1 MAKREK
7 VDGIPTIAMPHID
20 KLTVVRGAAGC
31 GKTGRLIEAVR
42 SLLAQG
48 TPSSSILVLCA
59 TPDAAH
65 AFSNRL
71 GTKNVRVASTREL
84 ALELLSQPTAIAL
97 FGHGPRIL
105 MPFEEDILFE
115 DLKMSGIEIDR
126 LAGMLSFFKRSM
138 TEISDDH
145 PDFLMDDDEQAVMST
160 LRDNLRLRSA
170 FLEQQ
175 ISANAARYLAIAKD
189 AARYAHV
196 FVDDWQYLS
205 RASQVMAGLL
215 AHNSLY
221 VAVDTTAPSEPILE
235 SYPHTRGI
243 EELLRANPQARIVN
257 LDKFQGPRAIGLAL
271 NAVRHE
277 AGLEPCLIEESSDAP
292 QEAGSVAIKVFPDAD
307 CEIETTADLVAGAI
321 KDGTSPEAIYIAS
334 PNDAWASRI
343 AHALKQRGIGS
354 YTACQWT
361 DLAESAV
368 DTSNDARY
376 LKILTAILLA
386 GDPHDDTA
394 WRSWC
399 AFDEPLA
406 ASGEIA
412 LIAQAATKNGLRL
425 HEVLASNKAGV
436 MSERMAHTYRMGV
449 SLLGRTNG
457 MTRDHLLR
465 TLTDE
470 LYGPGEPVPPTVLRL
485 CSGTNPDDT
494 AEALRERILNK
505 MSCNL
510 DWESDD
516 ADSSEQG
523 VGVSVRIG
531 KMNRMCGLS
540 AQLVIFTGFVNGF
553 FPPHG
558 FFDQTVTPPGDIDN
572 ARAAYARKLCC
583 ALGKATRTAIFTSFT
598 KIPCSQAEQ
607 LGVKIDRIGLENR
620 IRMARVSPSIF
631 CDCLDSCITG

>member
-31 GKTGRLIEAVR
+31 GKTQGLIEAVR

-48 TPSSSILVLCA
+48 TPPSSILVLCA

-71 GTKNVRVASTREL
+71 GAENVRIASTREL
-84 ALELLSQPTAIAL
+84 ALELLSQPAAIAL

-105 MPFEEDILFE
+105 MPFEEDVLFE

-126 LAGMLSFFKRSM
+126 LAGMFSFFKRSM

-160 LRDNLRLRSA
+160 LRDNLQLRGA

-175 ISANAARYLAIAKD
+175 SSANAARYLALTED
-189 AARYAHV
+189 AAHYAHV

-221 VAVDTTAPSEPILE
+221 VAVDTTAPTEPMLE
-235 SYPHTRGI
+235 SYPYARGT
-243 EELLRANPQARIVN
+243 EELLRANSQAYIVD

-271 NAVRHE
+271 NAVRLE
-277 AGLEPCLIEESSDAP
+277 AGLEPCLIEESGDAP
-292 QEAGSVAIKVFPDAD
+292 QEAGSVAIKVLSNAD

-321 KDGTSPEAIYIAS
+321 EDGTSPGAIYIAS
-334 PNDAWASRI
+334 PNGTWTSRI
-343 AHALKQRGIGS
+343 AHALKQRDIGS
-354 YTACQWT
+354 YIACQWT
-361 DLAESAV
+361 DLAESNI

-386 GDPHDDTA
+386 GNPDDDTA

-412 LIAQAATKNGLRL
+412 LIAQAAAKNGLRL
-425 HEVLASNKAGV
+425 HEVLASTKPDV
-436 MSERMAHTYRMGV
+436 MSERMVHAYRMGI
-449 SLLGRTNG
+449 SLLGRASG
-457 MTRDHLLR
+457 MARDHLLR

-470 LYGPGEPVPPTVLRL
+470 LYGPSEPIPPMLLRL
-485 CSGTNPDDT
+485 CSGTNPNDT

-510 DWESDD
+510 GWEPAD
-516 ADSSEQG
+516 ADGSEQ
-523 VGVSVRIG
+523 GVSVRIG

-540 AQLVIFTGFVNGF
+540 AQLIIFTGFVNGF
-553 FPPHG
+553 FPQHG
-558 FFDQTVTPPGDIDN
+558 FFNQTITPPGDIDN

-583 ALGKATRTAIFTSFT
+583 ALGKATKTAIFTSFT

-620 IRMARVSPSIF
+620 TRMACVSPSIF
-631 CDCLDSCITG
+631 CDCLDSCTTG

>member
-31 GKTGRLIEAVR
+31 GKTQGLIEAVR
-42 SLLAQG
+42 DLLAQG
-48 TPSSSILVLCA
+48 TPPSSILVLCA

-71 GTKNVRVASTREL
+71 GMKNVRVASTREL
-84 ALELLSQPTAIAL
+84 ALELLSQPAAIAL

-105 MPFEEDILFE
+105 MPFEEDVLFE

-126 LAGMLSFFKRSM
+126 LAGMFSFFKRSM

-160 LRDNLRLRSA
+160 LRDNLQLRGA

-175 ISANAARYLAIAKD
+175 SSANAARYLAMTED
-189 AARYAHV
+189 AAHYAHV

-221 VAVDTTAPSEPILE
+221 VAVDTTAPTEPMLE
-235 SYPHTRGI
+235 SYPYARGT
-243 EELLRANPQARIVN
+243 EELLRANPQAYIVD

-271 NAVRHE
+271 NAVRLE

-292 QEAGSVAIKVFPDAD
+292 QEAGSVAIKVLPNAD
-307 CEIETTADLVAGAI
+307 CEIETTADLVASAI

-334 PNDAWASRI
+334 PNGTWTSRI
-343 AHALKQRGIGS
+343 AHALKQKGIGS

-361 DLAESAV
+361 DLAESNI

-376 LKILTAILLA
+376 LKILTAILLV
-386 GDPHDDTA
+386 GNPDDDTA

-412 LIAQAATKNGLRL
+412 LIAQATAKNGLHL
-425 HEVLASNKAGV
+425 HEVLASNKPDV
-436 MSERMAHTYRMGV
+436 MSERMVHVYRMGI

-470 LYGPGEPVPPTVLRL
+470 LYGPSEPIPPMVLRL

-510 DWESDD
+510 GWESDD
-516 ADSSEQG
+516 ADGSKQEAF
-523 VGVSVRIG
+523 VRIG
-531 KMNRMCGLS
+531 EMNRMCGLS
-540 AQLVIFTGFVNGF
+540 AQLIIFTGFVNGF
-553 FPPHG
+553 FPQHG
-558 FFDQTVTPPGDIDN
+558 FFNQTITPPGDIDN

-583 ALGKATRTAIFTSFT
+583 ALGKATKTAIFTSFT

-620 IRMARVSPSIF
+620 TRMARVSPSIF
-631 CDCLDSCITG
+631 CDCLDSCTTG

>member
-31 GKTGRLIEAVR
+31 GKTQRFIEAVR

-48 TPSSSILVLCA
+48 TPPSSILVLCA

-65 AFSNRL
+65 TFSNRL
-71 GTKNVRVASTREL
+71 GAENVRIASTREL
-84 ALELLSQPTAIAL
+84 SLELLSQPAAIAL

-105 MPFEEDILFE
+105 MPFEEDVLFE
-115 DLKMSGIEIDR
+115 DLKMSRIEIDR
-126 LAGMLSFFKRSM
+126 LAGMFSFFKRSM

-160 LRDNLRLRSA
+160 LRDNLQLRGA

-175 ISANAARYLAIAKD
+175 ISANAARYLAMAED
-189 AARYAHV
+189 AAHYAHV

-215 AHNSLY
+215 AHNSFY
-221 VAVDTTAPSEPILE
+221 VAVDTTVPTEPMLE
-235 SYPHTRGI
+235 SYPYARGV
-243 EELLRANPQARIVN
+243 EELLGANPQARIVD
-257 LDKFQGPRAIGLAL
+257 LGKFQGPRAIDLAL
-271 NAVRHE
+271 NAIRHE

-292 QEAGSVAIKVFPDAD
+292 QEADSVAIKVLPNAD
-307 CEIETTADLVAGAI
+307 CEIETTTDLVAGAI

-334 PNDAWASRI
+334 PNDTWASRI
-343 AHALKQRGIGS
+343 AHVLKQKGIGS

-361 DLAESAV
+361 DLAESNI

-376 LKILTAILLA
+376 LKILTTILLA
-386 GDPHDDTA
+386 GNPNDDTA

-412 LIAQAATKNGLRL
+412 LIAQTAAKNGLRL
-425 HEVLASNKAGV
+425 HEILASNKPGV
-436 MSERMAHTYRMGV
+436 MSERMAHAYRMGV

-457 MTRDHLLR
+457 MNRDHLLR

-470 LYGPGEPVPPTVLRL
+470 LYGPSEPIPPMVLRL

-494 AEALRERILNK
+494 AEALRKCILNR
-505 MSCNL
+505 MSSNL
-510 DWESDD
+510 GWKSGDTDGSKQE
-516 ADSSEQG
+516 AF
-523 VGVSVRIG
+523 VRIG
-531 KMNRMCGLS
+531 EMNRMCGLS

-558 FFDQTVTPPGDIDN
+558 FFNQTVTPPGDIDN

-631 CDCLDSCITG
+631 CDCLGGRITG

>member
-7 VDGIPTIAMPHID
+7 VDGIPTIAMPHVD
-20 KLTVVRGAAGC
+20 NVTVVRGAAGC
-31 GKTGRLIEAVR
+31 GKTERLIEAVR
-42 SLLAQG
+42 CLLAQG
-48 TPSSSILVLCA
+48 IPSSSILALCA

-71 GTKNVRVASTREL
+71 EAKNVRIASTREL

-115 DLKMSGIEIDR
+115 DLKMSGIEIGR

-189 AARYAHV
+189 ATHYAHV

-243 EELLRANPQARIVN
+243 EELLRANPQARIVD

-277 AGLEPCLIEESSDAP
+277 ANLKPCSLREDCGAARAPGCVTIE
-292 QEAGSVAIKVFPDAD
+292 VLPDAD
-307 CEIETTADLVAGAI
+307 REIEKAGDLVVSAI
-321 KDGTSPEAIYIAS
+321 KNGLTPEDIYVAS
-334 PNDAWASRI
+334 PNNIWASRL
-343 AHALKQRGIGS
+343 ARALGQRGIAS
-354 YTACQWT
+354 CAACQWT
-361 DLAESAV
+361 DLAKSDA
-368 DTSNDARY
+368 DFSNDARY

-386 GDPHDDTA
+386 GDPRDDNA

-399 AFDEPLA
+399 AFNEPLA
-406 ASGEIA
+406 GSGEIA
-412 LIAQAATKNGLRL
+412 SISRIAAESGMRL
-425 HEVLASNKAGV
+425 HEALASNELR
-436 MSERMAHTYRMGV
+436 MLSERLATTYQMGV
-449 SLLGRTNG
+449 SLLGRING
-457 MTRDHLLR
+457 MPRDRMLR

-470 LYGPGEPVPPTVLRL
+470 FCGVGNPIPPILLRL
-485 CSGTNPDDT
+485 CSGTN
-494 AEALRERILNK
+494 
-505 MSCNL
+505 S
-510 DWESDD
+510 SDD
-516 ADSSEQG
+516 ATTLRSCILEKMACKLGWESTNPDAIEEKAT
-523 VGVSVRIG
+523 VHIG
-531 KMNRMCGLS
+531 EMNRMCGLS
-540 AQLVIFTGFVNGF
+540 PRLVVIAGFVNGF
-553 FPPHG
+553 FPKHS
-558 FFDQTVTPPGDIDN
+558 FFDKTITPPGELEN
-572 ARAAYARKLCC
+572 VRASYLRTLCC
-583 ALGKATRTAIFTSFT
+583 ALGKATDSVSFTCFT
-598 KIPCSQAEQ
+598 KIPCSEAEQ
-607 LGVKIDRIGLENR
+607 LGLKIDRIGLENR
-620 IRMARVSPSIF
+620 IRIARVSPSIF
-631 CDCLDSCITG
+631 SDYLSDGIAE

>member
-42 SLLAQG
+42 DLLAQG
-48 TPSSSILVLCA
+48 IPPSSILVLCA
-59 TPDAAH
+59 TSDAAH

-71 GTKNVRVASTREL
+71 GTKIVRVASKREL
-84 ALELLSQPTAIAL
+84 ALELLSQPAAIAL
-97 FGHGPRIL
+97 FCHGPRIL
-105 MPFEEDILFE
+105 MPFEEDVLFE

-126 LAGMLSFFKRSM
+126 LAGMFSFFKRSM

-145 PDFLMDDDEQAVMST
+145 PDFLMDDDERTVMST
-160 LRDNLRLRSA
+160 LHDNLQLRGA

-175 ISANAARYLAIAKD
+175 ISANAARYLAMAED
-189 AARYAHV
+189 ATNYAHV

-215 AHNSLY
+215 AHSSLY
-221 VAVDTTAPSEPILE
+221 IAINPAATSEPMLE
-235 SYPHTRGI
+235 SYPYARGA
-243 EELLRANPQARIVN
+243 EELLRTNPQAHIVD
-257 LDKFQGPRAIGLAL
+257 LDKFQGSRAIGLAL
-271 NAVRHE
+271 NAVRFE
-277 AGLEPCLIEESSDAP
+277 ARLEPCLIEESGDAP
-292 QEAGSVAIKVFPDAD
+292 QGAGSVAIKVLPNAD

-321 KDGTSPEAIYIAS
+321 KDGTSPEAVYIAS
-334 PNDAWASRI
+334 PNDTWASRI

-361 DLAESAV
+361 DLAESNI

-386 GDPHDDTA
+386 GNPNDDTA

-412 LIAQAATKNGLRL
+412 LIAQAAAKNGLRL
-425 HEVLASNKAGV
+425 HEVLASNKPGV
-436 MSERMAHTYRMGV
+436 MSERMAHAYRMGI

-470 LYGPGEPVPPTVLRL
+470 LYGPSEPIPPMVLRL

-510 DWESDD
+510 GWEPAD
-516 ADSSEQG
+516 ADGSEQ
-523 VGVSVRIG
+523 GVSVRIG

-558 FFDQTVTPPGDIDN
+558 FFDQTVTPPGAIGN

-607 LGVKIDRIGLENR
+607 LGVKIDRIGLENHT
-620 IRMARVSPSIF
+620 RMARVSSSIF

>member
-7 VDGIPTIAMPHID
+7 VDGIPTIAMPHIE

-31 GKTGRLIEAVR
+31 GKTQGLIEAVR

-48 TPSSSILVLCA
+48 TPPSSILVLCA

-65 AFSNRL
+65 TFSNRL
-71 GTKNVRVASTREL
+71 GAENVRIASTREL
-84 ALELLSQPTAIAL
+84 ALELLSQPAAIAL

-126 LAGMLSFFKRSM
+126 LAGMFSFFKRSM

-145 PDFLMDDDEQAVMST
+145 PDFLMDDDERTVMST
-160 LRDNLRLRSA
+160 LHDNLQLRGA

-175 ISANAARYLAIAKD
+175 ISANAARYLAMAED
-189 AARYAHV
+189 AAHYAHV

-205 RASQVMAGLL
+205 RASQVMAELL
-215 AHNSLY
+215 AHSSLY
-221 VAVDTTAPSEPILE
+221 VAINSTATSEPMLE
-235 SYPHTRGI
+235 SYPYARGA
-243 EELLRANPQARIVN
+243 EELLRANPQARIVD

-271 NAVRHE
+271 NAVRLE

-292 QEAGSVAIKVFPDAD
+292 QEAGSVAIKVLPNAD
-307 CEIETTADLVAGAI
+307 CEIETTADLVASAI
-321 KDGTSPEAIYIAS
+321 KDGTSPEAIYITS
-334 PNDAWASRI
+334 PNGTWTSRI
-343 AHALKQRGIGS
+343 AHALKQRDIGS
-354 YTACQWT
+354 YIACQWT
-361 DLAESAV
+361 DLAESNI

-386 GDPHDDTA
+386 GSPDDDTA

-412 LIAQAATKNGLRL
+412 LIAQAAIKNGLRL
-425 HEVLASNKAGV
+425 HEILASNKPGV
-436 MSERMAHTYRMGV
+436 MSERMVHSYRMGI

-465 TLTDE
+465 TLTNE
-470 LYGPGEPVPPTVLRL
+470 LYGPSEPIPPMVLRL
-485 CSGTNPDDT
+485 CSGANPDDT

-510 DWESDD
+510 GWESDD
-516 ADSSEQG
+516 ADGSEQ
-523 VGVSVRIG
+523 GVSVRIG

-540 AQLVIFTGFVNGF
+540 AQLIIFTGFVNGF
-553 FPPHG
+553 FPQHG
-558 FFDQTVTPPGDIDN
+558 FFNQTITPPGDIDN

-583 ALGKATRTAIFTSFT
+583 ALGKATKTAIFTSFT

-607 LGVKIDRIGLENR
+607 LGIKIDRIGLENR
-620 IRMARVSPSIF
+620 TRMARVSPSIF
-631 CDCLDSCITG
+631 CDCLDGCITG

>member
-20 KLTVVRGAAGC
+20 KLTVVRGAVGC
-31 GKTGRLIEAVR
+31 GKTQRFIEAVR
-42 SLLAQG
+42 CLLAQG

-71 GTKNVRVASTREL
+71 GAENVRIASTREL
-84 ALELLSQPTAIAL
+84 ALELLSQPAAIAL

-105 MPFEEDILFE
+105 MPFEEDVLFE

-126 LAGMLSFFKRSM
+126 LAGMFSFFKRSM

-160 LRDNLRLRSA
+160 LRDNLQLRGA

-175 ISANAARYLAIAKD
+175 ISANAARYLALTED
-189 AARYAHV
+189 AAHYAHV

-205 RASQVMAGLL
+205 RASQVMAELL

-221 VAVDTTAPSEPILE
+221 VAVDTTAPTEPMLE
-235 SYPHTRGI
+235 SYPYARGA
-243 EELLRANPQARIVN
+243 EELLRANPQAHIVD

-271 NAVRHE
+271 NAVRLE
-277 AGLEPCLIEESSDAP
+277 AGLEPCLIKESSDAP
-292 QEAGSVAIKVFPDAD
+292 QEAGSVAIKVLSNAD

-321 KDGTSPEAIYIAS
+321 KNSTSPEAIYIAS
-334 PNDAWASRI
+334 PNDTWASRI
-343 AHALKQRGIGS
+343 AHALKQKGTGS
-354 YTACQWT
+354 YIACQWT
-361 DLAESAV
+361 GLAESNI

-386 GDPHDDTA
+386 GSPDDDTA

-412 LIAQAATKNGLRL
+412 LIAQAAIKNGLRL
-425 HEVLASNKAGV
+425 HEILASNKPGV
-436 MSERMAHTYRMGV
+436 MSERMVHAYRMGI

-465 TLTDE
+465 TLTNE
-470 LYGPGEPVPPTVLRL
+470 LYGPSEPIPPMVLRL
-485 CSGTNPDDT
+485 CSGANPDDT

-510 DWESDD
+510 GWESDD
-516 ADSSEQG
+516 ADGSEQ
-523 VGVSVRIG
+523 GVSVRIG

-540 AQLVIFTGFVNGF
+540 AQLIIFTGFVNGF
-553 FPPHG
+553 FPQHG
-558 FFDQTVTPPGDIDN
+558 FFNQTITPPGDIDN

-583 ALGKATRTAIFTSFT
+583 ALGKATKTAIFTSFT
-598 KIPCSQAEQ
+598 KIPCAQAEQ

-631 CDCLDSCITG
+631 CDCLGRQ